1 MQRISDDSSWMW
13 VWIHMTD
20 LTLARSYM
28 HHVIN
33 SNKPFGWR
41 FIHQLQFLYYAYNV
55 SNQSIMFSEWESN
68 KNEI

>member
-1 MQRISDDSSWMW
+1 
-13 VWIHMTD
+13 MTD

-33 SNKPFGWR
+33 SNKLFGWR
-41 FIHQLQFLYYAYNV
+41 FIHQLQVLYYAYNI
-55 SNQSIMFSEWESN
+55 SNQSIMLSKWESN